1 MESDNL
7 DDVEPEVEV
16 EDSDIIKKLIRQFD
30 NPKLKD
36 IILVD

>member
-7 DDVEPEVEV
+7 DEVEV
-16 EDSDIIKKLIRQFD
+16 EVEVEESDIIRQMVKEFH

-36 IILVD
+36 IVLVD